1 MRNQIE
7 VLEDES
13 NAFLV
18 KSVQFLFGIVTQVL
32 ALIDDFSF
40 KIRIKAADQIH

>member
-18 KSVQFLFGIVTQVL
+18 KSVQFLLGIVTQVL

-40 KIRIKAADQIH
+40 KIRSKSANQIH